1 MIYPEYGLKNSGV
14 RLLTQDDIPW
24 KKGKQ
29 FRAKYLPF
37 LKIRTPPAGMHLQ
50 TFDEQVEVTD
60 MTLQVTFSKDV
71 LVTSMQMKNEHTLA
85 DPMNPRRILS

>member
-29 FRAKYLPF
+29 LVRTKYLPF
-37 LKIRTPPAGMHLQ
+37 LKFRTPPGMHLQ

-60 MTLQVTFSKDV
+60 MTLQVTFFEGRFNDKYA
-71 LVTSMQMKNEHTLA
+71 NEK
-85 DPMNPRRILS
+85 